1 MCAEYPGNEF
11 KDRAK
16 PRDGLCVQNILG
28 MSLGVKPRDG
38 LCVQN
43 ILGMSLGV
51 GLSLEMDCVCRI
63 SWE

>member
-11 KDRAK
+11 KDRA
-16 PRDGLCVQNILG
+16 
-28 MSLGVKPRDG
+28 KPRDG